1 MEACAHSR
9 CGGTLFYPLRGLG
22 TDNATKRGRF
32 ASGRRREENYVNEPA
47 ARRPSAPI
55 YPLYFTHMGLMRLIL
70 LTAAILASKALH
82 AEETRIALVIGNSD
96 YASGPLPNPANDAK
110 LIGEAL
116 TGLGFDV
123 FARRNADQITM
134 KRAIQEFGSRLEK
147 AGPSAVGLFYY
158 AGHGVQLSGR
168 NYLIPTTARI
178 DREGD
183 VEIEAVSADWVIEQM
198 RYARNRLNIVI
209 LDACR
214 NNPFTRSMRS
224 VDHGLATMDAPAGI
238 LIAYSTAPGAVAAD
252 GTGRNSPYTEALT
265 HAIREMHEPVEQVFK
280 HVRVG
285 VMSATS
291 GKQVPWESSSLTGDF
306 YFAAPRTVAP
316 QTASALTSGA
326 VPSAPKSE
334 SGSFGTW
341 VSGLFGSSAASAE
354 PAAQAAQ
361 AAPKT
366 LVATAKTTVAASDA
380 RAAAAAGALLSGART
395 LPLLQSLGIPVND
408 IDGTHSYPEAAIRQL
423 IEGTPRRVTL
433 GSTPEQIRSAFAL
446 CKQYSSACQLS
457 WYGDEGLRTVTLEPF
472 ELDSAPVKVKSFRQF
487 VETAHYKTQAE
498 TAGFAYA
505 LVDGILQPVNGGSW
519 RNAVKKHAADDDV
532 PVVAVS
538 FQDAAAFCRA
548 KGGRLPS
555 EDEWEYV
562 ARGPKRSILPW
573 GDNIDPAAAAP
584 NAPPR
589 AGDGPA
595 EGIGGRC
602 KGMSGNVWQ
611 WVDTKVDGRKVL
623 KSGSWLEPNPA
634 NKRAATRRYELSSGA
649 DEDSGFRY
657 AKSAS
662 AWPDTE
668 LWLAQLK

>member
-1 MEACAHSR
+1 
-9 CGGTLFYPLRGLG
+9 
-22 TDNATKRGRF
+22 
-32 ASGRRREENYVNEPA
+32 
-47 ARRPSAPI
+47 
-55 YPLYFTHMGLMRLIL
+55 MGLIRLTVFVVTL
-70 LTAAILASKALH
+70 LASAALQ

-110 LIGEAL
+110 LIGDAL
-116 TGLGFDV
+116 TALGFDV
-123 FARRNADQITM
+123 IARRNADQITM

-147 AGPSAVGLFYY
+147 AGPGAVGLFYY

-178 DREGD
+178 EREGD

-265 HAIREMHEPVEQVFK
+265 QAMREMHEPVEQVFK

-306 YFAAPRTVAP
+306 YFAAPNKVAP
-316 QTASALTSGA
+316 ETTNALAAGA
-326 VPSAPKSE
+326 VPAASKPE
-334 SGSFGTW
+334 SGGIGNW
-341 VSGLFGSSAASAE
+341 VSGLFGTRTPAPESRPPATSANGATNAATSGASNVARPG
-354 PAAQAAQ
+354 PAR
-361 AAPKT
+361 PDST
-366 LVATAKTTVAASDA
+366 IGNRDSPM
-380 RAAAAAGALLSGART
+380 LSGARAM
-395 LPLLQSLGIPVND
+395 PLLQSLGIPVTE
-408 IDGTHSYPEAAIRQL
+408 IDGSHNYPETAIRQL
-423 IEGTPRRVTL
+423 IEATPRRVTL
-433 GSTPEQIRSAFAL
+433 GSTPEQIRGAFAL

-457 WYGDEGLRTVTLEPF
+457 WYGDEGLRNVTLEPF
-472 ELDSAPVKVKSFRQF
+472 ELDPLPVSVKEFRDF
-487 VETAHYKTQAE
+487 VEGSHYKTQAE

-505 LVDGILQPVNGGSW
+505 VVEGTLQPVSGGSW
-519 RNAVKKHAADDDV
+519 RNAVKKHALQDEL
-532 PVVAVS
+532 PVIAVS
-538 FQDAAAFCRA
+538 FQDAAAFCRS
-548 KGGRLPS
+548 KGWRLPS

-562 ARGPKRSILPW
+562 ARGPKRHIFPW
-573 GDNIDPAAAAP
+573 GENIDPVASAPSAAP
-584 NAPPR
+584 SVT
-589 AGDGPA
+589 DGPA
-595 EGIGGRC
+595 EGIGGRY
-602 KGMSGNVWQ
+602 KGLSGNVWQ
-611 WVDTKVDGRKVL
+611 WVDTKVGGRKVL
-623 KSGSWLEPNPA
+623 KGGSWLEPNPA
-634 NKRAATRRYELSSGA
+634 NKRAATRRYELSSRA
-649 DEDSGFRY
+649 DEDSGFRC
-657 AKSAS
+657 AKSAP

>member
-1 MEACAHSR
+1 
-9 CGGTLFYPLRGLG
+9 
-22 TDNATKRGRF
+22 
-32 ASGRRREENYVNEPA
+32 
-47 ARRPSAPI
+47 
-55 YPLYFTHMGLMRLIL
+55 MGLIRLTL
-70 LTAAILASKALH
+70 LAVTLLASAALQ

-110 LIGEAL
+110 LIGDAL

-123 FARRNADQITM
+123 IARRNADQITM

-147 AGPSAVGLFYY
+147 AGPGAVGLFYY

-178 DREGD
+178 EREGD

-265 HAIREMHEPVEQVFK
+265 QAMREMHEPVEQVFK

-306 YFAAPRTVAP
+306 YFAAPNKVAP
-316 QTASALTSGA
+316 ETTNALAAGA
-326 VPSAPKSE
+326 VPAESKPE
-334 SGSFGTW
+334 SGGIGSW
-341 VSGLFGSSAASAE
+341 VSGLFGTRTPAPESRPTPTPANAQPGVQPNAAANAASSTGR
-354 PAAQAAQ
+354 PG
-361 AAPKT
+361 
-366 LVATAKTTVAASDA
+366 TARSDLQSA
-380 RAAAAAGALLSGART
+380 NRDSAMLSGARAV
-395 LPLLQSLGIPVND
+395 PLLQSLGVPVAE
-408 IDGTHSYPEAAIRQL
+408 IDGSHNYPETAIRQL

-433 GSTPEQIRSAFAL
+433 GSTPEQIRAAFAL

-457 WYGDEGLRTVTLEPF
+457 WYGDEGLRNVTLEPF
-472 ELDSAPVKVKSFRQF
+472 ELDPLPVSVREFREF
-487 VETAHYKTQAE
+487 ADATRYKTQAE

-505 LVDGILQPVNGGSW
+505 VVEGTLQPVSGGSW
-519 RNAVKKHAADDDV
+519 RNAVKKHALQDDS
-532 PVVAVS
+532 PVIAVS
-538 FQDAAAFCRA
+538 FQDAAAYCRS
-548 KGGRLPS
+548 KGWRLPS

-562 ARGPKRSILPW
+562 ARGPKRHTFPW
-573 GDNIDPAAAAP
+573 GENIDPVASAP
-584 NAPPR
+584 SAPP
-589 AGDGPA
+589 AVSDGPA
-595 EGIGGRC
+595 EGIGGRY
-602 KGMSGNVWQ
+602 KGLSGNVWQ
-611 WVDTKVDGRKVL
+611 WVDTKVGGRKVL
-623 KSGSWLEPNPA
+623 KGGSWLEPNPA
-634 NKRAATRRYELSSGA
+634 NKRAATRRYELSSRA
-649 DEDSGFRY
+649 DEDSGFRC
-657 AKSAS
+657 AKSAP
-662 AWPDTE
+662 AWPDAE